1 MNPEELH
8 RELIELARVAG
19 FEVRQA
25 SGRAGADRDLP
36 IASGV
41 CRVHGS
47 VWVILAGL
55 ERFAVEF
62 FRAKDDRF
70 FGILTLA
77 QVISLLLVGLGFWL
91 MRRSEALR
99 GDGPAAA

>member
-1 MNPEELH
+1 LNPEELH

-41 CRVHGS
+41 CRVRGS
-47 VWVILAGL
+47 VWVVLAATDSL
-55 ERFAVEF
+55 AERSVV
-62 FRAKDDRF
+62 
-70 FGILTLA
+70 LA
-77 QVISLLLVGLGFWL
+77 D
-91 MRRSEALR
+91 ALR
-99 GDGPAAA
+99 AHASELLETRYLPPALREKLGV

>member
-41 CRVHGS
+41 CRVRGS
-47 VWVILAGL
+47 VWVVLAATDSLAERSVVLVDALTEHASELL
-55 ERFAVEF
+55 ETRY
-62 FRAKDDRF
+62 
-70 FGILTLA
+70 LA
-77 QVISLLLVGLGFWL
+77 P
-91 MRRSEALR
+91 ALR
-99 GDGPAAA
+99 EKLGI

>member
-41 CRVHGS
+41 CRVRGS
-47 VWVILAGL
+47 VWVVLAATDSL
-55 ERFAVEF
+55 EERSA
-62 FRAKDDRF
+62 
-70 FGILTLA
+70 TLA
-77 QVISLLLVGLGFWL
+77 DALTTHASELLETRYLPP
-91 MRRSEALR
+91 ALR
-99 GDGPAAA
+99 EKLGV

>member
-1 MNPEELH
+1 MSPEELH
-8 RELIELARVAG
+8 RELIELARSVG

-47 VWVILAGL
+47 VWVVLAATDSL
-55 ERFAVEF
+55 AERGDV
-62 FRAKDDRF
+62 
-70 FGILTLA
+70 LA
-77 QVISLLLVGLGFWL
+77 
-91 MRRSEALR
+91 EALTTHASELLESR
-99 GDGPAAA
+99 YLPPALREKLGV